1 MGDDKSEY
9 KEERPA
15 HAVTLSDFYIA
26 KTEVTQA
33 LWRAV
38 MGNNPSSF
46 KDCDQCP
53 VEQVGWNEVQEFI
66 QKLNAKTNKK
76 YRLPTEAGMG
86 ICRPRWRKSQ
96 AFTYAGSNNLDEVAW
111 YGFKLRE

>member
-1 MGDDKSEY
+1 MTRVKIVDEK
-9 KEERPA
+9 PA

-33 LWRAV
+33 MWRAV
-38 MGNNPSSF
+38 MGNNPSDF

-53 VEQVGWNEVQEFI
+53 VEQVSWNDVQAFI

-76 YRLPTEAGMG
+76 YRLPTEAEWEYAARGG
-86 ICRPRWRKSQ
+86 AKSQ
-96 AFTYAGSNNLDEVAW
+96 AFYHAGRIT
-111 YGFKLRE
+111 G